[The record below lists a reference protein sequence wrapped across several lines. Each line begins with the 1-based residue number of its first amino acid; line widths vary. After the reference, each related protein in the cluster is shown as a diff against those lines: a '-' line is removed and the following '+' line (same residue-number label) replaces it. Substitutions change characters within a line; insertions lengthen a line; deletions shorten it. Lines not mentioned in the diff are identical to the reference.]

1 MVAKGYQGW
10 AASSIG
16 EMSEIPRYGYNRLH
30 HPTTSHLLV
39 VFEVRRAW
47 PKNLPLLLRQSL
59 RRIQL
64 LSKAGK
70 LRLNLVHM
78 RSISSFTWQYTRDV
92 QWEHW
97 TWGMRRVDLAS
108 LEDMMPDASPATCW
122 FHHFH
127 HCLLWPGTRTLQEPT
142 TLGAK
147 ICVTA
152 TMDVSKSG
160 CTGCIRGN
168 MFPNLQTTCRPAR
181 HFYTCFPSFFHLL
194 FCTSWCTAS
203 CFMASALFWSTT
215 ANLCNSC
222 DHHSPGAPRTGQ
234 TFPLIGMAHSL
245 CWLQWGWLGSTTS
258 SLPIWKTKLEPQL
271 L

>member
-1 MVAKGYQGW
+1 MDT
-10 AASSIG
+10 IDC
-16 EMSEIPRYGYNRLH
+16 ITRPRRIFWWF
-30 HPTTSHLLV
+30 
-39 VFEVRRAW
+39 FEVRRAW

-59 RRIQL
+59 RKIQL

-92 QWEHW
+92 EWEHW
-97 TWGMRRVDLAS
+97 TWGMRRVMDLAS

-127 HCLLWPGTRTLQEPT
+127 HCLLWPGTWTLQEPT

-168 MFPNLQTTCRPAR
+168 MFLNLQTTCRPAR
-181 HFYTCFPSFFHLL
+181 HFYTFFIIFPFL
-194 FCTSWCTAS
+194 FYTSWCTAS
-203 CFMASALFWSTT
+203 YFMASALFWSTT

-234 TFPLIGMAHSL
+234 TFPPDWDGSFVMLTSMGMIGIYNKFFAHL
-245 CWLQWGWLGSTTS
+245 ED
-258 SLPIWKTKLEPQL
+258 KTLNQSY
-271 L
+271 